1 MGLFSCL
8 GPGRADRQR
17 PVARIARKLSLQFP
31 SHTLHPTVKP
41 PAPSDTARL
50 FREEALEHQR
60 TPLLG
65 RIVLTPRISGL
76 WLSLVAAALA
86 LAVVAFLFLG
96 SHTRRVTTGGQLMPA
111 TGVIRVHTP
120 QAGVVL
126 DKRVRDGQVVR
137 KGDLLYVLSSDR
149 PGDGTRELQA
159 DIARQVGERKRSLEQ
174 EMALSRSLQA
184 QEMNSLQRRL
194 DALRGEAQAVAAQI
208 EQQRA
213 RLQIAEDTQRR
224 YQGLADQDFIAREEL
239 QQKTI
244 DLSEQRSRLRGLER
258 EALSLEREQAATRQE
273 LGNAQLRH
281 GSQLAQL
288 QREVSSTEQQLTEV
302 EGRRR
307 VLIEAPEDGRATLVT
322 AEPGQMVDTSQPLLT
337 LVPSEGELQ
346 ARLYAPSSS
355 IGFVQPGD
363 VVLLRYEAFPY
374 QKFGQHEGV
383 VETVSTSAVSPA
395 ELAGLAVGELP
406 PGEPVF
412 AIQVRLRSAT
422 VLANGQPRP
431 LQAGM
436 RLQADILQER
446 RKLYEWMLEPLFS
459 VTRRQAIPETAP

>member
-1 MGLFSCL
+1 M
-8 GPGRADRQR
+8 
-17 PVARIARKLSLQFP
+17 KP
-31 SHTLHPTVKP
+31 SVS
-41 PAPSDTARL
+41 SDTQRL
-50 FREEALEHQR
+50 FRDEALEHQR
-60 TPLLG
+60 TPTLG

-76 WLSLVAAALA
+76 WLSVVAALLA
-86 LAVVAFLFLG
+86 LAVVAFVLLG
-96 SHTRRVTTGGQLMPA
+96 SHTRRVTVSGQLMPA

-126 DKRVRDGQVVR
+126 DQHVSDGQLLR
-137 KGDLLYVLSSDR
+137 KGDLLYMLSSDR
-149 PGDGTRELQA
+149 PGDGSRALQA

-174 EMALSRSLQA
+174 EIQRSQSLQA
-184 QEMNSLQRRL
+184 EELNSLQRRL
-194 DALRGEAQAVAAQI
+194 DTLQAEAQAVAGQI
-208 EQQRA
+208 EQQKTRVQ
-213 RLQIAEDTQRR
+213 LAEDTQRR
-224 YQGLADQDFIAREEL
+224 YQGLADQDYIAREEL

-244 DLSEQRSRLRGLER
+244 DLTEQRSRLRGLER
-258 EALSLEREQAATRQE
+258 EALALQREQAATRQE
-273 LGNAQLRH
+273 LGNARLRH
-281 GSQLAQL
+281 GSVLAQL

-307 VLIEAPEDGRATLVT
+307 VRIEAPEDGRATLVT
-322 AEPGQMVDTSQPLLT
+322 AEPGQTVDVNQPLLT
-337 LVPSEGELQ
+337 LVPAAGELQ

-383 VETVSTSAVSPA
+383 VETVSTSAVGPA
-395 ELAGLAVGELP
+395 ELAGVAVGELP
-406 PGEPVF
+406 PGEPLF

-422 VLANGQPRP
+422 VMANGQPRA

-446 RKLYEWMLEPLFS
+446 RKHYEWMLEPLFS
-459 VTRRQAIPETAP
+459 VTRRQATPETAP